1 MKIFRH
7 KNNIFF
13 KYMHCIRP
21 LFSLGLDLTV
31 VLVAVFLE
39 ALAMEAGDLANFL
52 AEITPD
58 LADLPQG
65 AEEDLEEALVED
77 QVALEDPLLI
87 WQIWPDGH

>member
-1 MKIFRH
+1 MH

-13 KYMHCIRP
+13 TYII
-21 LFSLGLDLTV
+21 LFSLGLDLTE
-31 VLVAVFLE
+31 VLVAVFPE
-39 ALAMEAGDLANFL
+39 ALAMEAGDLADFL

-65 AEEDLEEALVED
+65 VEEDLEEALVED

>member
-1 MKIFRH
+1 MKILRH
-7 KNNIFF
+7 KNNIFLHIL
-13 KYMHCIRP
+13 YI
-21 LFSLGLDLTV
+21 FSLGLDLTE
-31 VLVAVFLE
+31 VLVAVFPE
-39 ALAMEAGDLANFL
+39 ALAMEAGDLADFL

-65 AEEDLEEALVED
+65 VEEDLEEALVED